1 MQPMPNS
8 QFPTPKYST
17 PKFGLGVGRWVLGI
31 VLALATSAGAQNVDA
46 RWAPFIGC
54 WELVDGGASTC
65 VAPAAP
71 GAVTLSTRVEGKPVL
86 EQTIVADG
94 AAHTLSEPGCTGSQR
109 AEWSGDGRKLFSRA
123 DLTCANEP
131 LRAVSG
137 LALMTGD
144 DSWLDVQAIDIAG
157 RTSVRIRKY
166 RRAPGDGARQA
177 TSLAPYLGAAT
188 FTVDDVKEANA
199 KVSPA
204 ALEAALAETGARF
217 ALRARD
223 LVALDDAGVAGSVID
238 LMIANSFPEKFQV
251 ERRAEAN
258 VGRAYPPAYG
268 PADWSGYWGLGYPY
282 FYSYSGYYVDYRN
295 YYSPYGYAYPGA
307 YYYYYPGSGLDA
319 GGEADAPGT
328 SADGDGRVVN
338 GVGYTRVRTREA
350 TARGDSGGGSSSG
363 TSSSRTRVTPS
374 GATQSSSGSSSSD
387 SGSSSSGSGS
397 SSSGGS
403 SGSSGGSDTGR
414 TAQPR

>member
-1 MQPMPNS
+1 M
-8 QFPTPKYST
+8 KLST
-17 PKFGLGVGRWVLGI
+17 LIAAVLVGI
-31 VLALATSAGAQNVDA
+31 ATSAGAQNVDA

-54 WELVDGGASTC
+54 WELIDGGATTC
-65 VAPAAP
+65 VGAATP
-71 GAVTLSTRVEGKPVL
+71 GAVTLSTRVDGKPVL

-94 AAHTLSEPGCTGSQR
+94 AAHALTEPGCTGSQR
-109 AEWSGDGRKLFSRA
+109 AEWSRDGRKLFSRA

-131 LRAVSG
+131 LRAVTG

-144 DSWLDVQAIDIAG
+144 DSWLDAQAVEIAG

-166 RRAPGDGARQA
+166 RRAPGDRPRPV
-177 TSLAPYLGAAT
+177 TSIAPYLGAAT
-188 FTVDDVKEANA
+188 FTIDDVTEANA
-199 KVSPA
+199 KVAPA

-217 ALRARD
+217 VLRARD
-223 LVALDDAGVAGSVID
+223 LVALDDSGVPDSVID

-258 VGRAYPPAYG
+258 VGGYPPAFG
-268 PADWSGYWGLGYPY
+268 PAEWSGHWGLGYPY
-282 FYSYSGYYVDYRN
+282 FYSYPGYYVDYRN
-295 YYSPYGYAYPGA
+295 YYSPYGYAYPGS
-307 YYYYYPGSGLDA
+307 YYYYPGPSLDA
-319 GGEADAPGT
+319 GSEVDSSGA

-350 TARGDSGGGSSSG
+350 AARGESSSGSSSG
-363 TSSSRTRVTPS
+363 SSSSRARVTPS
-374 GATQSSSGSSSSD
+374 GATQSSSGSSSTG

-397 SSSGGS
+397 SSSGGGS
-403 SGSSGGSDTGR
+403 SSNSGGSDTGR